1 MGERDERN
9 RTRLLEMR
17 EDKGMANIEV
27 NEEHL
32 MTRLRWRI
40 IPFVM
45 FLYIVTIIDRDDAP
59 AS

>member
-1 MGERDERN
+1 
-9 RTRLLEMR
+9 MR

-45 FLYIVTIIDRDDAP
+45 FRYIVTIIDRDDAP